1 VTVVR
6 PATTEPRSILLAEDE
21 TLVRQGV
28 KLMIHT
34 APDLR
39 VTGEAANGRE
49 AVELHAMRA
58 FDLVILDV
66 RMPEMDGVTA
76 AQRILGRQP
85 EQKILFLT
93 TFNDDES
100 ALKALRLGVRG
111 YLLKSADADR
121 LIASI
126 RSVLDGGLPL
136 EDHVAAKVVPRL
148 LRGSGAAS
156 TREGDVPVA
165 AGGGASPTGS
175 FQADGGGTLG
185 EGPSGTEALTGRE
198 LSVTRLV
205 GQGRSNAE
213 IADDLGITQ
222 GTVKNVVSAVL
233 DKLGLRDRTQLAIYA
248 IRRDLA

>member
-1 VTVVR
+1 MTIAGDAGSV
-6 PATTEPRSILLAEDE
+6 PATILLAEDE

-28 KLMIHT
+28 KLMIET

-49 AVELHAMRA
+49 AADLHAKRS
-58 FDLVILDV
+58 FDLVILDI

-76 AQRILGRQP
+76 AQRILTRDPG
-85 EQKILFLT
+85 QKVLFLT
-93 TFNDDES
+93 TFDDDEY

-111 YLLKSADADR
+111 YLLKNADADR

-126 RSVLDGGLPL
+126 RSVLAGGLPL
-136 EDHVAAKVVPRL
+136 EDQVAAKVVPRL
-148 LRGSGAAS
+148 LRG
-156 TREGDVPVA
+156 
-165 AGGGASPTGS
+165 AGGGSVDAGSGAGDATIGPVASDEP
-175 FQADGGGTLG
+175 
-185 EGPSGTEALTGRE
+185 LTDRE

-213 IADDLGITQ
+213 IADVLGISQ

-233 DKLGLRDRTQLAIYA
+233 DKLDLRDRTQLAIYA
-248 IRRDLA
+248 VRRDLA